1 MMETRAFTLAAQAA
15 GLSLRTVSRGAVSI
29 LEAMADRPLELR
41 DPRAIS
47 APTAARNML
56 GPLIRHGLACFDREA
71 EAYRITDKGRDYL
84 AKLEAAGLICKP
96 VAESPAFANWW
107 YEEGSGIGPEQF
119 PGRDLCEFVRAVAA
133 IAWANGEYVG
143 RLNKEGGAA

>member
-1 MMETRAFTLAAQAA
+1 VQDAVAA
-15 GLSLRTVSRGAVSI
+15 GTLTGLKGKAALTP
-29 LEAMADRPLELR
+29 AMKVMQEYADKES
-41 DPRAIS
+41 AI
-47 APTAARNML
+47 
-56 GPLIRHGLACFDREA
+56 D
-71 EAYRITDKGRDYL
+71 DYL